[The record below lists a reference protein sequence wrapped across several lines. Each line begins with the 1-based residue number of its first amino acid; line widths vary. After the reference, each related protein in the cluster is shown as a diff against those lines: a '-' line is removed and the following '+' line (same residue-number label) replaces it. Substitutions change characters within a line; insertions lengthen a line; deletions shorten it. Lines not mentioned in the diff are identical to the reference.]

1 MTTLQTPLHPAA
13 GPPAAGPGRTGAV
26 VATIAT
32 ILVVG
37 LAAAGVWAIGRTIG
51 VVGPP
56 CHLTTSGGVRDL
68 SRDEALDATT
78 AALVAQRR
86 SAQPADLAKV
96 LFRVRSGELEHLDAA
111 SATAALKTARS
122 AQAAAPAAELAE
134 ARALLGY
141 NGPALACETKQA
153 SVSRQA
159 EGKSGLTPRA
169 EHVRAELVSVAGP
182 QKVGGYAPGGVD
194 SGHMNGSAHYEG
206 RAIDVFVR
214 PVSARN
220 TRRGWTMA
228 HWAVAHAEQL
238 QLATVIFSDHIW
250 TARSLEHD
258 WRPYTP
264 PQGATTNAVLRH
276 LDHVHLDVPRGS

>member
-1 MTTLQTPLHPAA
+1 VTTLQTPAIPAA
-13 GPPAAGPGRTGAV
+13 AVPPPGRPGRTGAV
-26 VATIAT
+26 VATVAT
-32 ILVVG
+32 ISVVG

-56 CHLTTSGGVRDL
+56 CHLTTKDGVRDL
-68 SRDEALDATT
+68 SRAEALDATT

-96 LFRVRSGELEHLDAA
+96 LFRIRNGELEQVGPA
-111 SATAALKTARS
+111 SATAALKAARTAG
-122 AQAAAPAAELAE
+122 AAPAAELAE

-141 NGPALACETKQA
+141 DGPALACGARQGG
-153 SVSRQA
+153 VGRQA
-159 EGKSGLTPRA
+159 EGKNGLTPRA
-169 EHVRAELVSVAGP
+169 DHVRAGLVTVAGP
-182 QKVGGYAPGGVD
+182 QKLGGFAPGGVT
-194 SGHMNGSAHYEG
+194 SGHMEGSAHYEG

-214 PVSARN
+214 PVSDRN

-228 HWAVAHAEQL
+228 HWAVAHAEEL

-250 TARSLEHD
+250 TARSPAHD

-264 PQGATTNAVLRH
+264 PEGPTRNAVLRH